1 MHIYESTNTK
11 IGRIMRVGQG
21 LALPLRAGLTA
32 GTVMLVRN
40 RLTRLQDEKS
50 MDTERKNPL
59 LIRDEMEEARPR
71 LAPCQLDLLSGQ
83 SPMTLRGYRD
93 FDGVTS
99 GAFHGDELMNVIYA
113 DLTDVHEL
121 DLFRWLDLGDVIVLA
136 AEEGAER
143 QLYYVMPLSDCGE
156 PDFEEIIWR
165 FENGHAAVPEK
176 ITLPVLDEQ
185 ILPDK
190 ADWVPEKL
198 LKLEEWVPSDQPLRF
213 NRTFY
218 VVESDGHA
226 LRSIR
231 VCDYDSLVPL
241 NAHDALLGVIRKY
254 GIQVSLKC
262 LIPTQERLA
271 ATRASI
277 KVPVAVTRA
286 QANLSRAAWS

>member
-1 MHIYESTNTK
+1 
-11 IGRIMRVGQG
+11 MRVGQS
-21 LALPLRAGLTA
+21 LALPPRTGLAA
-32 GTVMLVRN
+32 GTVILLRN

-50 MDTERKNPL
+50 IDTEKKEPL
-59 LIRDEMEEARPR
+59 LIRNEIVEARPR
-71 LAPCQLDLLSGQ
+71 LAPCQLDLLSGR

-99 GAFHGDELMNVIYA
+99 GAFYGDELMNVIYA

-165 FENGHAAVPEK
+165 FENGPAAVPEK
-176 ITLPVLDEQ
+176 ITLPVLDGQ
-185 ILPDK
+185 VLPEK
-190 ADWVPEKL
+190 TDWVPEKL
-198 LKLEEWVPSDQPLRF
+198 LKLEEWVPPDQPLRF

-218 VVESDGHA
+218 VVESDGQV

-241 NAHDALLGVIRKY
+241 DAHDALLKVIRNY

-271 ATRASI
+271 ATRTDI
-277 KVPVAVTRA
+277 KAPVGATR
-286 QANLSRAAWS
+286 ANLSRAAWS